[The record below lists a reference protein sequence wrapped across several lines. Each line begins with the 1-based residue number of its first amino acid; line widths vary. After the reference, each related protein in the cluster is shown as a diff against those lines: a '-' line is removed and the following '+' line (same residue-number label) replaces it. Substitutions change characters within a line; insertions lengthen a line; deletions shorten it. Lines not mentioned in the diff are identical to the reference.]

1 MAFDIGFDFRFDSSG
16 FFSEGARAALELAAG
31 VWEDLIL
38 DEFPDVPAGVAFSVK
53 NPSDG
58 DSWEEVRLAE
68 PIDDLLIFVGAQRPP
83 FDIGS
88 AENASLARAA
98 VLGRDAQGDALRGRV
113 VRDFRGEGPASDFE
127 PFVGAISFNP
137 DAAWSFD
144 PGGPDRLSIDFF
156 TTALHEIGHVL
167 GLGLAPIFKEI
178 GQGGFDGPNAL
189 AVNGGAP
196 IPMDA
201 SGTHPEHG
209 FAGGDTVME
218 PRASFGERKL
228 PTDFDLAMLA
238 DIGFEIDG
246 FAPQGRALQVVGDGD
261 DAPVFGMAIADTLDA
276 GAGDDEVYGGAG
288 DDTLAGGA
296 GDDRLAGERG
306 DDTLRGGDGAD
317 RLLGGAGADRLFG
330 GDGGDLLRGEAGAD
344 RLEGGAGA
352 DILAGGSGDDTLV
365 GQGGADVF
373 VIAPGGGTDRVVDF
387 QPGQDT
393 LLVHPDF
400 GLPDGR
406 AALATVADAR
416 APVPRLEPGAGVAVE
431 VALDAQATAGLGADD
446 IAIGR
451 LLPDGGIDR
460 APAAVDDRVVLDGAE
475 PVTIDVLANDR
486 HNPGDDLALRL
497 ISTPLSG
504 AAAVEDDGTIT
515 FTPPESFT
523 GATTFAYRV
532 TDDAGRGDTATI
544 TVEPAAGT
552 GGPDLQLLDLAVPA
566 QVATVYL
573 GYFGRAPDATGLD
586 FWTGQ
591 YEAGLDAGNTP
602 GRVLDDIAES
612 FRLSA
617 EAQDLFP
624 LLDPEVAAMPA
635 PGQVEG
641 FVADVFDNLFD
652 RAPSAEGLDFWSG
665 EIAERIEAGTRLGDI
680 IVDIVSGAQDRGS
693 RDGDGNDATTVR
705 NKIEV
710 ALALGEG
717 DEDGR
722 AGAQTRQILQEV
734 GTERASVEAALDDL
748 DAAGLAAPL
757 SSDAADPL
765 LG

>member
-1 MAFDIGFDFRFDSSG
+1 MAFDISFDFRFDESG
-16 FFSEGARAALELAAG
+16 FFTDSAREALAFAAG
-31 VWEDLIL
+31 IWEDLIR

-58 DSWEEVRLAE
+58 DSWEEVRLDQ
-68 PIDDLLIFVGAQRPP
+68 PIDDLLIFVGAQAPP

-88 AENASLARAA
+88 TPDAALARAML
-98 VLGRDAQGDALRGRV
+98 LGADVQGDVLRSRV
-113 VRDFRGEGPASDFE
+113 ARDFRGEGPASDFE

-137 DAAWSFD
+137 GMDWSFD
-144 PGGPDRLSIDFF
+144 LGQPGSRTIDFV

-167 GLGLAPIFKEI
+167 GLGLAPVFKAI
-178 GQGGFDGPNAL
+178 GEGGFDGPNAL

-209 FAGGDTVME
+209 FAGGDTLME

-246 FAPQGRALQVVGDGD
+246 FDRQGATRAVVGDGD

-276 GAGDDEVYGGAG
+276 GPGDDEVYGGAG
-288 DDTLAGGA
+288 NDTLAGGA

-306 DDTLRGGDGAD
+306 DDTLRGDGGAD
-317 RLLGGAGADRLFG
+317 RLLGGSGADRLFG
-330 GDGGDLLRGEAGAD
+330 GAGGDLLRGEGGAD

-352 DILAGGSGDDTLV
+352 DILAGGAGDDTLV
-365 GQGGADVF
+365 GQGGPDVF
-373 VIAPGGGTDRVVDF
+373 VLAPGGGVDRVLDF

-393 LLVHPDF
+393 LLIHPDF
-400 GLPDGR
+400 GLADGR
-406 AALATVADAR
+406 VVLASVADAR
-416 APVPRLEPGAGVAVE
+416 AAVPRLELGGDAAVE
-431 VALDAQATAGLGADD
+431 VALDGTAAAGLGADD

-460 APAAVDDRVVLDGAE
+460 APAAVDDRVVLDGAGS
-475 PVTIDVLANDR
+475 VTVDVLANDR

-504 AAAVEDDGTIT
+504 AAAVNGDGTIT

-544 TVEPAAGT
+544 TVAPAAGT

-566 QVATVYL
+566 QVTSVYV
-573 GYFGRAPDATGLD
+573 GYFGRAPDPSGLA
-586 FWTGQ
+586 FWSGQ
-591 YEAGLDAGNTP
+591 YEAGLDSGKAP
-602 GRVLDDIAES
+602 GQVLDDIAES

-617 EAQDLFP
+617 EARDLFP
-624 LLDPEVAAMPA
+624 LLDPEIASMPT

-641 FVADVFDNLFD
+641 FVFDVFDNLFD

-680 IVDIVSGAQDRGS
+680 IIDIISGAQDSASRGS
-693 RDGDGNDATTVR
+693 GASDATTVR

-710 ALALGEG
+710 AMALG
-717 DEDGR
+717 DDGTEL
-722 AGAQTRQILQEV
+722 AVPQTRQILQEV

-757 SSDAADPL
+757 SSEAADPM